1 MNLKDLADLMGKSVA
16 EVEAM
21 LKKQDVVEVRL
32 TDGRQ
37 QGMRESGEIKVL
49 F

>member
-1 MNLKDLADLMGKSVA
+1 MNLKDLADLMGKSIT

-21 LKKQDVVEVRL
+21 LNKQDTIEVRII
-32 TDGRQ
+32 DGRQ
-37 QGMRESGEIKVL
+37 QSFRDSGEIKVL